1 MPIELGSFN
10 VIIGIDWLANH
21 HPMIVCD
28 EKIVRIPYG
37 DEVLIVQGDRSGK
50 GKKLKL
56 SIISCDKTQKY
67 IKRGCL
73 IFLAQIT
80 KEETEDKSEEKR
92 LEDVPMVWDFLEM
105 CIDYRELNQLTVKNR
120 YPLPRIDDLFN
131 QLQGSRVYSKI
142 DLRSGYHQLRVRE
155 EDILKS
161 AYRTRYGHY
170 EFQVIPF
177 GLTNAPASKEEH
189 AEHLKLILELLKKEE
204 LVGRSS
210 DAKGELGAGDGEVRG
225 SGMVLGLAMSCPKE
239 NPDGAMG
246 DVCGDS
252 RGVEG
257 GAVG

>member
-1 MPIELGSFN
+1 
-10 VIIGIDWLANH
+10 
-21 HPMIVCD
+21 MIVCD
-28 EKIVRIPYG
+28 EKIMRIPYG

-67 IKRGCL
+67 IKRGCP

-80 KEETEDKSEEKR
+80 KKETKDKSEEKR
-92 LEDVPMVWDFLEM
+92 LEDVPM
-105 CIDYRELNQLTVKNR
+105 
-120 YPLPRIDDLFN
+120 
-131 QLQGSRVYSKI
+131 
-142 DLRSGYHQLRVRE
+142 
-155 EDILKS
+155 
-161 AYRTRYGHY
+161 
-170 EFQVIPF
+170 
-177 GLTNAPASKEEH
+177 SKEEH

-210 DAKGELGAGDGEVRG
+210 NAKGEGAGDGEVRG

-239 NPDGAMG
+239 NLDGAMG

-257 GAVG
+257 GAIG